1 MTARIIVLSA
11 PNEPALWRAY
21 QDAFARWEREP
32 TTENKTILDRALA
45 AWQFAFLWSAA

>member
-11 PNEPALWRAY
+11 PNEPALWCAY

-32 TTENKTILDRALA
+32 TGENEAAVARAFA
-45 AWQFAFLWSAA
+45 AWQFAFLGRVA